1 MMSPAVL
8 PPISSAT
15 ASRVAVLGERSRVQG
30 YTLAGA
36 VVLVADDPAAV
47 RSAWQALHS
56 DIAVA
61 ILTARAAHALG
72 EALENAS
79 WPLVVVM
86 PE

>member
-1 MMSPAVL
+1 
-8 PPISSAT
+8 
-15 ASRVAVLGERSRVQG
+15 
-30 YTLAGA
+30 
-36 VVLVADDPAAV
+36 V
-47 RSAWQALHS
+47 RSAWQALQS

-72 EALENAS
+72 EALENAD